1 MGQLFFNSIVT
12 HSMYRY
18 GSAFF
23 QFNCNPSDYL
33 YKRARLVY
41 IVGMIGI
48 EQDVSSLGDRPRI
61 GELWKFSKPGWC
73 PSSGTGLVIQI
84 LRPGPGIPGRQ
95 DDFTVYELL
104 VDGEV
109 ETAEPECMEEKVGQR
124 NT

>member
-1 MGQLFFNSIVT
+1 
-12 HSMYRY
+12 MYRY

-48 EQDVSSLGDRPRI
+48 EKDWAVDCWAADGGPRA